1 VAGIVHRRPAMMGN
15 FIDVKGKFY
24 LNMLVLTFGK
34 ADDIAIAIA
43 ESKDHSPT
51 VELAGWWGKDVC
63 SALW

>member
-1 VAGIVHRRPAMMGN
+1 MMGN
-15 FIDVKGKFY
+15 FIDVKGKFC